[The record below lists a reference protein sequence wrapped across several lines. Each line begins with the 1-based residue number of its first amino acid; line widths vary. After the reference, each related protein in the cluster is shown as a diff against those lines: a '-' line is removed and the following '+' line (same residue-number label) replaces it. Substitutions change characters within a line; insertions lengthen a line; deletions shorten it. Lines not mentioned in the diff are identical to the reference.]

1 MCSKHLLTAHSS
13 GSVSKGA
20 YGLRVRQNLCRN
32 CANKDLAC
40 NYYDTELNITVRLP
54 VAQSRTDGLSE
65 HYCERVH
72 ELPARI
78 QYYTRITP
86 ESRAKL
92 IASKGIGLIVC
103 IF

>member
-1 MCSKHLLTAHSS
+1 MICAEITKHE
-13 GSVSKGA
+13 
-20 YGLRVRQNLCRN
+20 N
-32 CANKDLAC
+32 LAC
-40 NYYDTELNITVRLP
+40 NYYDTETNKTVRLP
-54 VAQSRTDGLSE
+54 IAQSRTDGLIE

-92 IASKGIGLIVC
+92 IASKGIGVGLIN
-103 IF
+103 ILNNFH